1 MYFCSKIVMDF
12 TKSFLDII
20 NIKDEHIDVNN
31 GDIQCLK
38 NVFSKPLSIEL
49 QSLLNLCDLKSGFNI
64 D

>member
-1 MYFCSKIVMDF
+1 MDF

-31 GDIQCLK
+31 GDIPCLK